1 MTTEKLQPCPYC
13 GKLDYEYGSSLL
25 KFFGETAKAL
35 PNLLANGI
43 DPKKILIGIIVSPP
57 SSGMG
62 IFSLPILFYQGVFK
76 DLDGH
81 PLLRCKHC
89 DHAVIACIK
98 CSSFMLL
105 EREPGTAEL
114 IECPN
119 CKAKFQHCEQDD
131 DFDRLL
137 NKK

>member
-1 MTTEKLQPCPYC
+1 MATEKLQPCPYC
-13 GKLDYEYGSSLL
+13 GKLDHEYGTSIL
-25 KFFGETAKAL
+25 KFFWETISEVSQRL
-35 PNLLANGI
+35 IGGGF
-43 DPKKILIGIIVSPP
+43 DPKTLLIGIILSPL

-62 IFSLPILFYQGVFK
+62 ILSLPLLFYQGVFK

-89 DHAVIACIK
+89 DHAVIAFIK

-114 IECPN
+114 IECP
-119 CKAKFQHCEQDD
+119 K
-131 DFDRLL
+131 
-137 NKK
+137 